1 MSDTHTSDNGG
12 SNKRAKAEVGGKQPL
27 GPVGQPGSREAPQP
41 RSRFTLEHRIMLEL
55 MIEARKNAGLSQAA
69 LAKKLGKF
77 QAHINSVEVGG
88 RDINAVELYRWCQAT
103 QLPIKEFFE
112 RFEAQLNEAQLCQ
125 TQALPEQSMLTA
137 SNDQ

>member
-1 MSDTHTSDNGG
+1 MSDTRAIDNSG
-12 SNKRAKAEVGGKQPL
+12 SNKRAKSATGGKQPA
-27 GPVGQPGSREAPQP
+27 GPIGQTGSREAPQP

-77 QAHINSVEVGG
+77 QAHVNSVEVGG

-103 QLPIKEFFE
+103 GLPIGEFFE
-112 RFEAQLNEAQLCQ
+112 RFEEQLRQHTSDHDFQ
-125 TQALPEQSMLTA
+125 G
-137 SNDQ
+137 